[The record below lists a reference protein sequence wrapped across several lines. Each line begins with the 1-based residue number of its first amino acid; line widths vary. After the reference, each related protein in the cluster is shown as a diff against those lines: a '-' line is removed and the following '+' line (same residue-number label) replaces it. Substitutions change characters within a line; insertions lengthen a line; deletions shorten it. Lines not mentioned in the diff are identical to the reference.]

1 MTESGWLARHAA
13 GVALAVALG
22 VLGGAA
28 AYRALPRGLYP
39 ELAFPRVIVV
49 ANLPDATA
57 ELVLRNVT
65 RPLEEALAPVLGVTR
80 VRSRTIRG
88 AVEISLQF
96 EPDSDMVTA
105 LQLVQARL
113 GETRSELP
121 AATRLQAER
130 ITPTSFP
137 VLTVSV
143 DGSVPP
149 EQLRD
154 VALYEVR
161 PALSRVAG
169 VGPIT
174 VTAGEEREVEVQV
187 DPARAEAAGLT
198 VSDIADRLTAQNQL
212 VTVGRVDHAYRR
224 YAVVVSGL
232 ARDLSR
238 LGDVV
243 VGGSERAP
251 VRLGDVATIA
261 MGYADPRLLV
271 RSPQG
276 ASAVVNVA
284 RRVGGD
290 VVALDAGLRAA
301 LAQLARQVPTG
312 VTLTPVYEQATL
324 VGDATAAVRDA
335 ILLGAALSA
344 LVMLLFLRSARATL
358 IAALAIP
365 SSLLAACA
373 LIYLAHGSL
382 NLMSL
387 GGLAIAVGL
396 VIDDAVVVVEAID
409 RELACGKSPRA
420 AAQAGT
426 AQLAGPV
433 VSSTL
438 TTVVVFAPLGLLSG
452 VVGAFFAAL
461 AVALGAAVLLSLVI
475 ALTVIPLLAAALLSP
490 SPHRPPAEKL
500 AARYSAA
507 LGRSLARPRWAL
519 VAAALAVAIG
529 AFAATRVESGFI
541 PEMDE
546 GAFVLDFFT
555 PVGTAL
561 PVADALAAHID
572 AVLAATPDVATFS
585 RRLGAEL
592 GPPAATDASRGD
604 YIVRLKS
611 TDRRP
616 IEEVMEDV
624 RKRAAAAAPG
634 VRIELVQVLQD
645 MLDDLEGS
653 PEPIELRIFG
663 PDEAELR
670 RQALR
675 VAAAIADVPGLV
687 DLYDGQVACSP
698 ERKLT
703 IDPIVAGRLGLTT
716 ESVSTQVAAALRG
729 AESSPLPESD
739 RLVPVR
745 VRWPD
750 RIRFD
755 DAALAGLRLRTS
767 AGTLVPLAGVG
778 HLEDSCTSAE
788 IRRENL
794 RTMVPVTARLQ
805 GADLGSAVRAVE
817 ARLAALTLPR
827 GYSVE
832 LGGQRLTQARAFGQ
846 LGLALAAAV
855 ALVLLILVFQFRG
868 LAAPL
873 AILAATPVALA
884 GGLAALWATG
894 TALNVSS
901 LLGAILLI
909 GLVVKNGILLL
920 HRAAEGEAAGLPLP
934 AALAE
939 AGALR
944 LRPILMTTLCT
955 LVGLVP
961 LALGLGAGAELHRPL
976 AIAVLGGLVCSTPGT
991 LFVVPVAYL
1000 LLTRKRSRAD
1010 T

>member
-1 MTESGWLARHAA
+1 MNASGWLARHAA

-49 ANLPDATA
+49 ATLPDATA

-88 AVEISLQF
+88 AVELSLQF
-96 EPDSDMVTA
+96 TPDTDMVTA

-113 GETRSELP
+113 GETRGDLP
-121 AATRLQAER
+121 PATTLQAER
-130 ITPTSFP
+130 LTPTSFP

-143 DGSVPP
+143 EGNVPP

-161 PALSRVAG
+161 PALSRVPG

-174 VTAGEEREVEVQV
+174 VTAGEVREIEVQV
-187 DPARAEAAGLT
+187 DPGRAEAAGLT
-198 VSDIADRLTAQNQL
+198 ISDIADRLSADNKL

-232 ARDLSR
+232 AGSLAR
-238 LGDVV
+238 LADVV

-251 VRLGDVATIA
+251 VRLGDLATIA
-261 MGYADPRLLV
+261 PGFADPRLLV
-271 RSPQG
+271 RSPHG

-290 VVALDAGLRAA
+290 VVTLDAGLRAA
-301 LAQLARQVPTG
+301 LAALARQVPTG

-324 VGDATAAVRDA
+324 VADATAAVRDA
-335 ILLGAALSA
+335 ILVGAGLSA
-344 LVMLLFLRSARATL
+344 LVMLLFLRSTRATL

-365 SSLLAACA
+365 SSLLAACT
-373 LIYLAHGSL
+373 LIYLTHGSL

-409 RELACGKSPRA
+409 RELGAGRSPRQ

-438 TTVVVFAPLGLLSG
+438 TTVVVFAPLGFLSG

-475 ALTVIPLLAAALLSP
+475 ALTVIPLLAAALLRP
-490 SPHRPPAEKL
+490 APHVPAGQQL
-500 AARYSAA
+500 ATRY
-507 LGRSLARPRWAL
+507 
-519 VAAALAVAIG
+519 AAALSRSLQRPWRALVVAGLVVAIG

-561 PVADALAAHID
+561 PVADALAGHID
-572 AVLAATPDVATFS
+572 AVLAATPDVESFS

-611 TDRRP
+611 GARRP
-616 IEEVMEDV
+616 IEEVMDDV
-624 RKRAAAAAPG
+624 RRRAAAAAPG
-634 VRIELVQVLQD
+634 VRIELIQVLQD

-663 PDEAELR
+663 ADEDELR

-675 VAAAIADVPGLV
+675 VATAIRDVPGLV

-698 ERKLT
+698 ERRLT
-703 IDPIVAGRLGLTT
+703 VDPIAAGRLGLTT
-716 ESVSTQVAAALRG
+716 DAVATQLAAALRG
-729 AESSPLPESD
+729 AEASPLPEAD

-750 RIRFD
+750 SARFD
-755 DAALAGLRLRTS
+755 DAALARLRIRTP
-767 AGTLVPLAGVG
+767 AGTLVPLVG
-778 HLEDSCTSAE
+778 LGRVDDHCTSAE
-788 IRRENL
+788 IMRENL

-805 GADLGSAVRAVE
+805 GAGLGSAVHAVA
-817 ARLAALTLPR
+817 ARLTALPMPR

-832 LGGQRLTQARAFGQ
+832 LGGQRLTQARAFLQ
-846 LGLALAAAV
+846 LGLALASAV

-868 LAAPL
+868 LAAPI

-884 GGLAALWATG
+884 GGVVALWVTG

-909 GLVVKNGILLL
+909 GLVVKNGILLV
-920 HRAAEGEAAGLPLP
+920 HRADESRAAGATLA
-934 AALAE
+934 AALVE
-939 AGALR
+939 AGAVR

-961 LALGLGAGAELHRPL
+961 LALGLGAGAEMHRPL

-991 LFVVPVAYL
+991 LFIVPALYL
-1000 LLTRKRSRAD
+1000 RLSRAAQAGD
-1010 T
+1010 